1 MAGPRNL
8 VSPATFVDR
17 NFGLMSV
24 VQPRFDEPDA
34 HWRNGVTFQDLCGLA
49 GTTFDP
55 YCVSGT
61 GAPLKTPNVTVATYG
76 ALPFN
81 VVAEVNC
88 SPVGYSQPEQQSRA
102 VDALTRNESFQV
114 EQAFWTGA
122 VAGVGSTIYQV
133 SPHLAASTPVVD
145 SLGVTLQCAATPVS
159 GSVVL
164 DIVEG
169 IGRLEAAMSRCYNGQ
184 FVIHVPMILG
194 NALLANYSAEVFG
207 SQIKTREGN
216 LVAIGAGYAGTGP
229 DGTSIPNVAW
239 VYATAPIFAYRSA
252 PETFAFR
259 EELNRTNNTVQ
270 TIVERTYV
278 LAFACCCFY
287 AVPISVGGYTTGQP
301 LSAF

>member
-8 VSPATFVDR
+8 VSPPTFVDR

-24 VQPRFDEPDA
+24 VQTRFDDPDE
-34 HWRNGVTFQDLCGLA
+34 HWRNGVTFQDICGLA

-61 GAPLKTPNVTVATYG
+61 GAPLKTANATVQTYG
-76 ALPFN
+76 ATPFN

-88 SPVGYSQPEQQSRA
+88 SPVGYSQQEQQSRA

-122 VAGVGSTIYQV
+122 VGGVGPTIYQV
-133 SPHLAASTPVVD
+133 SPHLAANTAVVD
-145 SLGVTLQCAATPVS
+145 SLGVTLQCAATTVS

-169 IGRLEAAMSRCYNGQ
+169 IGRLEAAMGRCYNGQ
-184 FVIHVPMILG
+184 MTIHLPMVLG
-194 NALLANYSAEVFG
+194 EALLSNYSAEVFG
-207 SQIKTREGN
+207 SQIKTRAGN
-216 LVAIGAGYAGTGP
+216 LVALGAGYTGTGP
-229 DGTSIPNVAW
+229 DGTSIPNAAW
-239 VYATAPIFAYRSA
+239 VYATSPVFAYRSS

-278 LAFACCCFY
+278 LGFACCCFY

>member
-88 SPVGYSQPEQQSRA
+88 SPVGYSQPEQQARA

-122 VAGVGSTIYQV
+122 VAGVGPTIYQV
-133 SPHLAASTPVVD
+133 SPHLAANTAVVD
-145 SLGVTLQCAATPVS
+145 TAGVQLQCAATTVS

-184 FVIHVPMILG
+184 FVIHMPMILA
-194 NALLANYSAEVFG
+194 NALLSNYSAEIFG

-239 VYATAPIFAYRSA
+239 VYATAPVFAYRSA

-278 LAFACCCFY
+278 LGFACCCFY